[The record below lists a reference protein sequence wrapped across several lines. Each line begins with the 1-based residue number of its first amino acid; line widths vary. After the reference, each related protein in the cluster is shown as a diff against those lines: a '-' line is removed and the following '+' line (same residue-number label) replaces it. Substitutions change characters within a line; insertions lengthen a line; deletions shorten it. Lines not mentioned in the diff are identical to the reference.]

1 MKEKDLSMKVSLI
14 LYQKNQSNNT
24 QACLCGN
31 VKESLLKKPDAYAPG
46 FQYGILPPLPTKSPR
61 KSNDPQKRLPGKTWK
76 PFFPLKHQYIIKY
89 ILKY

>member
-24 QACLCGN
+24 QA
-31 VKESLLKKPDAYAPG
+31 SLWG
-46 FQYGILPPLPTKSPR
+46 TSKSPK